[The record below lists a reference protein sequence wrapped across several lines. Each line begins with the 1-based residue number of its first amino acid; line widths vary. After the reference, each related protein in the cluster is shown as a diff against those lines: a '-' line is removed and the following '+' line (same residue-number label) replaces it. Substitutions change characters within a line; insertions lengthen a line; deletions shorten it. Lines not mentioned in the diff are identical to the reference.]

1 MLLWDLHV
9 VSHSFKTSISVMTS
23 TKAKSRTTSCRI
35 LQTSKTKERK
45 ITSKTSEVF
54 KKVPNYKE
62 NGKPGKEMKMKPKVP
77 FINEK

>member
-23 TKAKSRTTSCRI
+23 TKTKSRITSCRI
-35 LQTSKTKERK
+35 LQTSKTKESKR
-45 ITSKTSEVF
+45 TSKTSEVF
-54 KKVPNYKE
+54 KKIPNYRE
-62 NGKPGKEMKMKPKVP
+62 NGKLGNWMKMKPKVP